1 MIVPDVNLLV
11 YAVFDGYPLHQRA
24 SSWLN
29 DALSGTEEVGL
40 TVPAL
45 FGFVRLTT
53 SARVHE
59 RPLSVDAAS
68 SYVDEWLDRPQGR
81 FLAPGPEH
89 VRVALALLKAVGT
102 GANLTTDAQL
112 AAYAIEFGGT
122 VHSNDSDFGR
132 FPGLSWVN
140 PLA

>member
-24 SSWLN
+24 SAWLN
-29 DALSGTEEVGL
+29 NALSGTEEVGL
-40 TVPAL
+40 TIPAL
-45 FGFVRLTT
+45 RVDET
-53 SARVHE
+53 SA
-59 RPLSVDAAS
+59 
-68 SYVDEWLDRPQGR
+68 YVDEWLDRPQVR